1 MLEVTVAVRLVWVEV
16 AVVVSHTSK
25 QLLSTGSMWV
35 CSGHL
40 DLSIAEN
47 DDSPSNLGFFS
58 CFLNIFRY
66 QPHVQWYAIVHIL
79 EAPTELSDV
88 FVGRSRRVLRNG
100 GALWGQR
107 RATRGLALF
116 SVIEH
121 WEIPEISCS
130 LPSGND

>member
-47 DDSPSNLGFFS
+47 DDSP
-58 CFLNIFRY
+58 
-66 QPHVQWYAIVHIL
+66 
-79 EAPTELSDV
+79 T
-88 FVGRSRRVLRNG
+88 
-100 GALWGQR
+100 
-107 RATRGLALF
+107 LF
-116 SVIEH
+116 SDK
-121 WEIPEISCS
+121 PKC
-130 LPSGND
+130 LKGPK